1 MKTPREII
9 QAVVKQAQPF
19 NPEGESAQAPYQ
31 PRQVVLS
38 RASGLTPTPV
48 RWLWKHWL
56 ARGKLHILAGPPGQ
70 GKTTIAMSLAATVST
85 GGMWPDGTQCE
96 PGNVLIWSGEDDPA
110 DTLLPRLIA
119 AGADPARCYFIEGV
133 REAGEVHPFDP
144 AIDFARLEAAAQEV
158 GDVRFL
164 LVDPVVSA
172 VAGDDNKN
180 SGVRRSLQP
189 LVDLAAK
196 IDLAVLGISHFSKGG
211 AGNDPTSRVV
221 GSVAYSAVARVVM
234 VAAKMPNSANGSNRV
249 LARSKSNIGPDNGG
263 FEYSTDQIE
272 ILDGIQASYV
282 KWGNAIEGN
291 ALDLLAEPEETGE
304 RPGELSDIMEL
315 LKGEL
320 VDDNWTPANDVK
332 KRIEQMGFTNKQVW
346 KASTKLGVIRKKV
359 DMTGGW
365 YWRLPPG
372 TGNTEAEKDA

>member
-9 QAVVKQAQPF
+9 QDVVKQAKPF
-19 NPEGESAQAPYQ
+19 NPEGETAQAPYQ

-38 RASGLTPTPV
+38 RGSSLTPAPV
-48 RWLWKHWL
+48 RWL
-56 ARGKLHILAGPPGQ
+56 
-70 GKTTIAMSLAATVST
+70 
-85 GGMWPDGTQCE
+85 WPDGTQCE

-144 AIDFARLEAAAQEV
+144 AIDFARLEAAAKEV

-282 KWGNAIEGN
+282 KWGSAIEGN
-291 ALDLLAEPEETGE
+291 ARDLLAEPEETGE